1 MPEVL
6 SEKQKEELKRREYY
20 TVGELAEIL
29 QVPTRI
35 IHKLIK
41 DGELKCFY
49 IGSAKRISYS
59 MLQEYIDSHQRKP
72 R

>member
-41 DGELKCFY
+41 DGELNW
-49 IGSAKRISYS
+49 
-59 MLQEYIDSHQRKP
+59 
-72 R
+72 